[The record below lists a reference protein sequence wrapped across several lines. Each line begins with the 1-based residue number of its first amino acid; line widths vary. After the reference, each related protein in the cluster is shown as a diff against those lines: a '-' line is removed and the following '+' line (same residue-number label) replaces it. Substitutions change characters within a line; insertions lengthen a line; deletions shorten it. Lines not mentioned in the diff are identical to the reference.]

1 MSGFRLRSD
10 RWRSPTAMR
19 VTGWFFAIGSACFF
33 VPAVAALTSQASW
46 IDVTFFV
53 GSIFFTT
60 AALLQLLAAASV
72 PHGRH
77 SDETRTI
84 LHPQKWWEPHADWV
98 AAAVQF
104 VGTLFFNVNTWNAM
118 DAALT
123 LEEANRRVWVPDAVG
138 SVCFLVAS
146 VVALVIVQHRWMA
159 WEPRDP
165 DWKIGV
171 VNLLGSIAFG
181 IAAIA
186 AFGRPATGDLVDD
199 RLANTG
205 TAAGAICFFV
215 GAVLLALEG
224 RAEARRQ
231 ASAERPGEVV
241 A

>member
-1 MSGFRLRSD
+1 
-10 RWRSPTAMR
+10 MR

-33 VPAVAALTSQASW
+33 VPAVAALTSQADW

-53 GSIFFTT
+53 GSIFFTS
-60 AALLQLLAAASV
+60 AALVQLLAAASV
-72 PHGRH
+72 PHRRH
-77 SDETRTI
+77 ANETRTI

-104 VGTLFFNVNTWNAM
+104 VGTIFFNVNTWNAM

-181 IAAIA
+181 VAAIA

-205 TAAGAICFFV
+205 TAAGAVCFFA

-231 ASAERPGEVV
+231 ASAQRPGEVV

>member
-1 MSGFRLRSD
+1 MGNALSD
-10 RWRSPTAMR
+10 RWRAPAAMQT
-19 VTGWFFAIGSACFF
+19 TGWLFAAGSVCFF
-33 VPAVAALTSQASW
+33 VPAIAALDSQAAW
-46 IDVTFFV
+46 IDVTFFA

-72 PHGRH
+72 PHARR
-77 SDETRTI
+77 SSAVRTI
-84 LHPQKWWEPHADWV
+84 LRPQRWWEPHADWL

-104 VGTLFFNVNTWNAM
+104 AGTVFFNINTWNAM

-123 LEEANRRVWVPDAVG
+123 TQQENLRVWVPDAVG

-146 VVALVIVQHRWMA
+146 VVALVIVQHRWLA

-171 VNLLGSIAFG
+171 ANLLGSIAFG

-186 AFGRPATGDLVDD
+186 AFSRPATGSLVDD

-205 TAAGAICFFV
+205 TAAGALCFLL
-215 GAVLLALEG
+215 GALLLVREA
-224 RAEARRQ
+224 RAERRRG
-231 ASAERPGEVV
+231 SGERVGEL
-241 A
+241 AA

>member
-1 MSGFRLRSD
+1 MSGVLRSD

-19 VTGWFFAIGSACFF
+19 ATGWLFAIGSACFF
-33 VPAVAALTSQASW
+33 VPALAALDSQASW

-53 GSIFFTT
+53 GSIFFTS

-72 PHGRH
+72 PHGRR
-77 SDETRTI
+77 SDDTQTI
-84 LHPQKWWEPHADWV
+84 LRPQRWWEPHVDWL

-104 VGTLFFNVNTWNAM
+104 VGTVFFNINTYNAM

-123 LEEANRRVWVPDAVG
+123 TQQVNLRVWVPDAVG
-138 SVCFLVAS
+138 SACFLFAS
-146 VVALVIVQHRWMA
+146 VAALVIVQHRWLA

-171 VNLLGSIAFG
+171 VNLVGSVAFG

-186 AFGRPATGDLVDD
+186 AFDRPETGDLVND

-205 TAAGAICFFV
+205 TALGAVCFFI
-215 GAVLLALEG
+215 GAVLLAREG
-224 RAEARRQ
+224 RAEASRQ
-231 ASAERPGEVV
+231 RAGQLTA
-241 A
+241 

>member
-1 MSGFRLRSD
+1 
-10 RWRSPTAMR
+10 MR
-19 VTGWFFAIGSACFF
+19 FTGWFFAIGSACFF
-33 VPAVAALTSQASW
+33 VPAVAALNSQASW

-72 PHGRH
+72 PHARQ
-77 SDETRTI
+77 SDDTRTV

-104 VGTLFFNVNTWNAM
+104 VGTIFFNVNTWNAM
-118 DAALT
+118 DTALT
-123 LEEANRRVWVPDAVG
+123 TQEANLRVWVPDAVG

-171 VNLLGSIAFG
+171 VNLLGSVAFG

-186 AFGRPATGDLVDD
+186 AFDRPATGDLVDD

-205 TAAGAICFFV
+205 TAAGAVCFFI